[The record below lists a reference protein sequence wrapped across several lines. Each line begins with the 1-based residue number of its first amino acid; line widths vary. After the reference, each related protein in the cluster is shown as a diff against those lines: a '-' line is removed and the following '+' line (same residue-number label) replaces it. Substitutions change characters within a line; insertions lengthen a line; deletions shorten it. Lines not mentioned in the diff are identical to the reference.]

1 MPDTCIKETET
12 DLQEP
17 RIKKLFFFSFKGGW
31 FFGGESKINYFW
43 KIYLLSTGQ
52 IVSKFQQ
59 TSSVFIHKIMLCVIL
74 FSKHACTLRS
84 NDWTSCTGTLY
95 SLYYSVIPL
104 QDSSPKKQF
113 LWLYVELWH
122 SQFCVL
128 RHWHVEFYVQKE
140 FKRYMTISLGW
151 IIRWSWTPGL
161 IWLTR
166 YFVGSLGVQP
176 E

>member
-1 MPDTCIKETET
+1 M
-12 DLQEP
+12 LAL
-17 RIKKLFFFSFKGGW
+17 KKLKLIYRSHGSRNNFFFSFKGGW

-43 KIYLLSTGQ
+43 KTYLLLTGQ

-59 TSSVFIHKIMLCVIL
+59 TSSVFIHRNKLCVIL

-104 QDSSPKKQF
+104 QDTSPKVQF
-113 LWLYVELWH
+113 LWHYVELWR

-128 RHWHVEFYVQKE
+128 RHWYRILCSERI
-140 FKRYMTISLGW
+140 KRCMRVSPGW
-151 IIRWSWTPGL
+151 IIGWSWTPGL
-161 IWLTR
+161 MWLTK
-166 YFVGSLGVQP
+166 YFVWSLGVQP